1 MKKIKEVKP
10 KEIKVIIDEYAF
22 EEVDFDGAA
31 FVEDSEIILKEPNGE
46 VLLHEIIHC
55 LEGDP
60 ETHNVIVNIFN
71 SFRDTPIEELMK
83 DDEYMEIWEE
93 ILEDYPK
100 EDWISEIYA
109 YAIEFT
115 FLDWCDDN
123 VKEAISHLEDIIF
136 DEAGVFLALTF
147 ETHNINDIN
156 IK

>member
-1 MKKIKEVKP
+1 MKKIKEVKQ
-10 KEIKVIIDEYAF
+10 KEIKIIIDEYAF
-22 EEVDFDGAA
+22 EEVEFDGAA

-83 DDEYMEIWEE
+83 DDEYMEIWRE

-100 EDWISEIYA
+100 EDWVSEIYA
-109 YAIEFT
+109 YAIEST
-115 FLDWCDDN
+115 FLIWHDN
-123 VKEAISHLEDIIF
+123 NAKEAISHLEDIIF

-147 ETHNINDIN
+147 ETYNIDDIN